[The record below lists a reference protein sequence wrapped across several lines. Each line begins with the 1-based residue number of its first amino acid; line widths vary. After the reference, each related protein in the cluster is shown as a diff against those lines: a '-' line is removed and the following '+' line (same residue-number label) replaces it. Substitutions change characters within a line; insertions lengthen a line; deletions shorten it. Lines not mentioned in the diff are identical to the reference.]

1 MTGLAFPEGGLA
13 VVAGAAG
20 GIGAAVAR
28 ALDESGVFART
39 LRLSRKSEPALD
51 VTNEESIARAAQA
64 IGATGLPLRLLFV
77 ATGFLHDEADQPER
91 SVRDIKPDHMAK
103 AFAVNAIG
111 PALLLK
117 HAMPLLPKA
126 GKSVIAVLSARVGS
140 IGDNRLGGWH
150 SYRASKAAL
159 NQIVHTSAI
168 ELARTRPEAV
178 CVALHPGT
186 VATPLSAPFAKKGLD
201 VRAPQVAARELL
213 DVVAG
218 LLPAHNGGF
227 LDHRAVEVP
236 W

>member
-28 ALDESGVFART
+28 SLDESGIFACT

-51 VTNEESIARAAQA
+51 VTNEESIVRATQA
-64 IGATGLPLRLLFV
+64 VGATGLPLRLVFV

-159 NQIVHTSAI
+159 NQIVHTSAV

-201 VRAPQVAARELL
+201 VRPPDVAARELF
-213 DVVAG
+213 DVVAR
-218 LLPAHNGGF
+218 LSPAHNGGF
-227 LDHRAVEVP
+227 LDCRGVEVP

>member
-1 MTGLAFPEGGLA
+1 MTGLALPEGGLA
-13 VVAGAAG
+13 AVAGAAG

-28 ALDESGVFART
+28 ALDESGTVART

-51 VTNEESIARAAQA
+51 VTNEESIVRAAHA
-64 IGATGLPLRLLFV
+64 IGATGLPLRLFFV

-91 SVRDIKPDHMAK
+91 SVRDMTPDHMAK

-126 GKSVIAVLSARVGS
+126 GRSVIAVLSARVGS

-186 VATPLSAPFAKKGLD
+186 VDTPLSAPFAKKGLD
-201 VRAPQVAARELL
+201 VRAPDVAARELL
-213 DVVAG
+213 EVVAG
-218 LLPAHNGGF
+218 LSPAHNGGF
-227 LDHRAVEVP
+227 LDYRGVEVP